1 MNWRTLHNSTRI
13 TFYGLLLVA
22 VASSTAFAA
31 MPWEQPICMVA
42 ASLKGQVAVVLAV
55 VATIIIGI
63 MFMYAE
69 SGGMVARIG
78 GWLLGMSL
86 ALAVVSV
93 INTLFP
99 GVSVPGCL

>member
-1 MNWRTLHNSTRI
+1 MNIRDLQRSTSI
-13 TFYGLLLVA
+13 TFYSLLLA
-22 VASSTAFAA
+22 AGASNCALAA

-42 ASLKGQVAVVLAV
+42 ASPKGQVAVVLAV

-63 MFMYAE
+63 MFMYSE